1 MHHANIIRFVSLVA
15 QKCHI
20 AAIHDCCFC
29 YFGCIIVN
37 DSRFRQRIEQ
47 IIPESSIS
55 RMGNYHTFPCAK
67 KNIGRLAKITGGKH
81 IFQVVLRIIHPQKHP
96 GNIFIF
102 IYRGIKDHHRLAC
115 EPGLRHCF
123 KPALPLH
130 SPKKKVT
137 VRTVIGFPIRAKVN
151 AVCIDKANSIKSRIL
166 LQFL

>member
-1 MHHANIIRFVSLVA
+1 MQMHHANIIRFVSLVA

-55 RMGNYHTFPCAK
+55 RMG
-67 KNIGRLAKITGGKH
+67 
-81 IFQVVLRIIHPQKHP
+81 IIHPQKHP